1 MQTIVLATQKGGSG
15 KSTLAI
21 SLALAAIRAGHTVRL
36 IETDPQGTVS
46 NWKRRRPYAAPVIE
60 PIYAAREVEQRL
72 QSLVH
77 DGVTVT
83 IVDTAGGETAATNSA
98 IRYSDFCLIPT
109 RPSIA
114 DIEATAAT
122 LRVIRA
128 WHKPFAYVLN
138 QTPIRAAA
146 RLAGAENALG
156 DEAALDAAEILAK
169 PFIVM
174 RNDHQDALSAGLA
187 VCEHAPGGKSAEEM
201 RALWQWVESRL
212 GNAVAAPEEPIIE
225 EFAKYPQLF
234 LSGLRSRLSTL
245 TALTSSEHLP
255 EADTPAPR
263 SVIREEPC
271 DDLSA
276 EAQRAKAEAIRTA
289 SPAGLLRFATT
300 CGAASS
306 PASRAIF
313 PRASDHCDGQARC
326 SRQVRRRSFA

>member
-21 SLALAAIRAGHTVRL
+21 SLALAAIRAGHNVRL
-36 IETDPQGTVS
+36 IETDPQGTLS
-46 NWKRRRPYAAPVIE
+46 NWQRRRPYAEPIVE

-72 QSLVH
+72 QSLAR

-83 IVDTAGGETAATNSA
+83 IVDTAGGDSAATNSA
-98 IRYSDFCLIPT
+98 IRHADFCLIPT

-122 LRVIRA
+122 LSVVRA

-156 DEAALDAAEILAK
+156 DEAALDTAEIVAR

-187 VCEHAPGGKSAEEM
+187 VSEYAPDGKSAEEI
-201 RALWQWVESRL
+201 RGLWQWIDARMNE
-212 GNAVAAPEEPIIE
+212 VAA
-225 EFAKYPQLF
+225 
-234 LSGLRSRLSTL
+234 TD
-245 TALTSSEHLP
+245 
-255 EADTPAPR
+255 EADHRR
-263 SVIREEPC
+263 SSPE
-271 DDLSA
+271 
-276 EAQRAKAEAIRTA
+276 TA
-289 SPAGLLRFATT
+289 SRNH
-300 CGAASS
+300 S
-306 PASRAIF
+306 
-313 PRASDHCDGQARC
+313 
-326 SRQVRRRSFA
+326 

>member
-1 MQTIVLATQKGGSG
+1 MQTIVLTTQKGGSG

-21 SLALAAIRAGHTVRL
+21 SLTLAAIRAGHNVRL

-46 NWKRRRPYAAPVIE
+46 KWRSRRPYAAPIVE
-60 PIYAAREVEQRL
+60 AIYDARALEERL
-72 QSLVH
+72 RLLPR

-98 IRYSDFCLIPT
+98 IRYADICLIPT

-156 DEAALDAAEILAK
+156 DEAALDASEIIAK

-174 RNDHQDALSAGLA
+174 RNDYQDALSAGLA
-187 VCEHAPGGKSAEEM
+187 VCEFAPGGKSAQEV
-201 RALWQWVESRL
+201 RALWQWVEARL
-212 GNAVAAPEEPIIE
+212 TDTAAPAEEPAVEDFVEVPAIIPKW
-225 EFAKYPQLF
+225 AALPSYDADGARF
-234 LSGLRSRLSTL
+234 LR
-245 TALTSSEHLP
+245 A
-255 EADTPAPR
+255 PAR
-263 SVIREEPC
+263 V
-271 DDLSA
+271 
-276 EAQRAKAEAIRTA
+276 
-289 SPAGLLRFATT
+289 
-300 CGAASS
+300 
-306 PASRAIF
+306 
-313 PRASDHCDGQARC
+313 
-326 SRQVRRRSFA
+326 

>member
-1 MQTIVLATQKGGSG
+1 MPTIVLTTQKGGSG

-21 SLALAAIRAGHTVRL
+21 SLTLAAIRAGHNVRL

-46 NWKRRRPYAAPVIE
+46 NWKRRRPYAAPIVE
-60 PIYAAREVEQRL
+60 PIYAARELERRL
-72 QSLVH
+72 QSLAQ
-77 DGVTVT
+77 DGAVT

-156 DEAALDAAEILAK
+156 DEAALDAAEIVARPL
-169 PFIVM
+169 IVM

-187 VCEHAPGGKSAEEM
+187 VCELAPRGKSAEEM

-212 GNAVAAPEEPIIE
+212 GNAVAAPDEPVIE
-225 EFAKYPQLF
+225 EFVEIPAIIPKWAALPAFDADSALF
-234 LSGLRSRLSTL
+234 LR
-245 TALTSSEHLP
+245 
-255 EADTPAPR
+255 TPAR
-263 SVIREEPC
+263 V
-271 DDLSA
+271 
-276 EAQRAKAEAIRTA
+276 
-289 SPAGLLRFATT
+289 
-300 CGAASS
+300 
-306 PASRAIF
+306 
-313 PRASDHCDGQARC
+313 
-326 SRQVRRRSFA
+326 